1 MTAQLDKSLSVGP
14 ADEDTISIDEASR
27 LLGVTRQRI
36 QQDGTLPKAPGARGR
51 LLRTPVATRH
61 RERVLE
67 LGQTLERLRL
77 AGHQAGISDEHVSAQ
92 VALAPAAE
100 PRELLERLLAEITA
114 SRSETALAQAEID
127 RLKSELR
134 RADHTIAIL
143 RQLVDPARPA
153 EDLGLDAVPTLPQ

>member
-1 MTAQLDKSLSVGP
+1 MTAQLDKSLSNDR
-14 ADEDTISIDEASR
+14 ANEDTISIDEASR

-51 LLRTPVATRH
+51 LLRAPVAARH

-67 LGQTLERLRL
+67 LAQLLERLRL
-77 AGHQAGISDEHVSAQ
+77 AGSQAGISGESDSVQVS
-92 VALAPAAE
+92 LAPASE

-114 SRSETALAQAEID
+114 SRSETALAQTEID

-134 RADHTIAIL
+134 RSDRTILIL

-153 EDLGLDAVPTLPQ
+153 EDLGLDALTTLPQ